1 MTPIALAR
9 RFGRTFARSVV
20 CKFAAG
26 ALAALGLAGAAAQ
39 AEPPA
44 SQASFDAA
52 LLQFEQC
59 HWPQAFE
66 RFSALADTGHPQAAR
81 IALLMQAHGPRLF
94 AGRHAAPADR
104 RARWLDLAAAS
115 LPLPPA
121 QAGPASASANAASNR
136 SAASN

>member
-1 MTPIALAR
+1 MTPIAIAR
-9 RFGRTFARSVV
+9 RFRRTFARGFVP
-20 CKFAAG
+20 KFAAG
-26 ALAALGLAGAAAQ
+26 ALAALGLGGAAAQ
-39 AEPPA
+39 ADRPA
-44 SQASFDAA
+44 SLAPFDAA

-66 RFSALADTGHPQAAR
+66 RFAALADTGDPQAAR
-81 IALLMQAHGPRLF
+81 IALLMQAHGARLF
-94 AGRHAAPADR
+94 AGHHAAPADR

-115 LPLPPA
+115 LPLQQA